1 VSVLRTSVDQGFPN
15 GAQAIE
21 TCRAARFDLILM
33 DCQMPVMD
41 GFEATRRIIAEHGG
55 AAPCPIVAMTA
66 NAMRGD
72 RESCLGAGMVDF
84 LAKPYRS
91 TDLIAMLT
99 RWLRSPMT
107 SQVAPAPLDTASTVG
122 AMDEATQRSTL
133 PPILDTEVLV
143 ALANQHSGGKA
154 LLTRVASVFKN
165 EAGKQLE
172 SLQRAWTTGDI
183 NTAARAAHTLKS
195 SSATLGAMRL
205 SAHCHK
211 IESAL
216 RAGEHT
222 HVERWTNEASATCE
236 DTLRALDEALAH
248 MNGKTDQHA

>member
-1 VSVLRTSVDQGFPN
+1 MVEDNPVNQILALEQLQRLGCSVHLCAN

-99 RWLRSPMT
+99 RWLPSPMT
-107 SQVAPAPLDTASTVG
+107 NHVAPAPLNTASTVKSMDG
-122 AMDEATQRSTL
+122 AMDEVTERSTM
-133 PPILDTEVLV
+133 PPILDAKVLV
-143 ALANQHSGGKA
+143 ALASQHSGGNA

-172 SLQRAWTTGDI
+172 SLQRAWATDDI
-183 NTAARAAHTLKS
+183 DTAARAAHTLKS

-211 IESAL
+211 LEGAL
-216 RAGEHT
+216 RAGEHR
-222 HVERWTNEASATCE
+222 HIEP
-236 DTLRALDEALAH
+236 
-248 MNGKTDQHA
+248 